1 MPCLQS
7 HRALSVLML
16 AFAASLP
23 VQAASA
29 APVAVPVVTT
39 RDLGDDAGGRL
50 LVFAQKVEPGAKP
63 QDEVDTSPFEPTG
76 TAIAAIE
83 VKHLAPGETAL
94 VGTDVD
100 AFPTAW
106 SKLAPGTYRLQAVL
120 DRNHDY
126 NYGGRGPGDLVSR
139 VVEVKLP
146 GPVPTLTLDT
156 EISARDFDARL
167 ASLPA
172 DKRAEV
178 ELGLRNVEAVDVP
191 SPLMTGFSGRAT
203 SIKGWIALPPGYA
216 AGKQTY
222 PVAYSD
228 GGFGSNADS
237 AKMNAAGVAAM
248 MAKGEMPPMIWV
260 ILDHHIATGTHEFAD
275 SANNGPWGAALTSEA
290 IPALEAKYRMDARA
304 SGRFLNGHSSG
315 GWSTLWLQVAYP
327 KIFGGT
333 WPTSPDPGDFH
344 DFTNIDIY
352 APDANAYAG
361 ADGKDRPLI
370 RDEGKVVATLRQ
382 FAQLESA
389 LGPYGGQFASFDWVF
404 SPRCPDGR
412 PCPLFDRATGRIDPA
427 VAAYWREHYDIAHIV
442 ARDWP
447 ALKPDL
453 DGKIHLIVG
462 TADTFYLDGPA
473 HRLQAVLDGLGAK
486 SSFRFVPGRTH
497 FDLYAEGEDK
507 MALLKTIAKEMYA
520 VARPGSATP
529 Q

>member
-191 SPLMTGFSGRAT
+191 SPLMTRFSGRA
-203 SIKGWIALPPGYA
+203 
-216 AGKQTY
+216 
-222 PVAYSD
+222 
-228 GGFGSNADS
+228 
-237 AKMNAAGVAAM
+237 
-248 MAKGEMPPMIWV
+248 
-260 ILDHHIATGTHEFAD
+260 
-275 SANNGPWGAALTSEA
+275 
-290 IPALEAKYRMDARA
+290 A
-304 SGRFLNGHSSG
+304 S
-315 GWSTLWLQVAYP
+315 T
-327 KIFGGT
+327 
-333 WPTSPDPGDFH
+333 
-344 DFTNIDIY
+344 
-352 APDANAYAG
+352 
-361 ADGKDRPLI
+361 I
-370 RDEGKVVATLRQ
+370 RL
-382 FAQLESA
+382 
-389 LGPYGGQFASFDWVF
+389 
-404 SPRCPDGR
+404 
-412 PCPLFDRATGRIDPA
+412 
-427 VAAYWREHYDIAHIV
+427 
-442 ARDWP
+442 
-447 ALKPDL
+447 
-453 DGKIHLIVG
+453 
-462 TADTFYLDGPA
+462 
-473 HRLQAVLDGLGAK
+473 
-486 SSFRFVPGRTH
+486 
-497 FDLYAEGEDK
+497 
-507 MALLKTIAKEMYA
+507 M
-520 VARPGSATP
+520 
-529 Q
+529 

>member
-1 MPCLQS
+1 MSRTLL
-7 HRALSVLML
+7 RFAFALSALGGAVPL
-16 AFAASLP
+16 FA
-23 VQAASA
+23 Q
-29 APVAVPVVTT
+29 PVAIPVVTQKA
-39 RDLGDDAGGRL
+39 LGDDAGGRL

-83 VKHLAPGETAL
+83 VKRMEPGQTAL
-94 VGTDVD
+94 VGTDID

-126 NYGGRGPGDLVSR
+126 NYGGRGPGDLVSP
-139 VVEVKLP
+139 VVEATLP

-156 EISARDFDARL
+156 EIPAKDFDARV

-178 ELGLRNVEAVDVP
+178 ELGLRSVEAVDIP
-191 SPLMTGFSGRAT
+191 SALMTRFSGRAT

-216 AGKQTY
+216 EGKQTY
-222 PVAYSD
+222 PTAYSD
-228 GGFGSNADS
+228 GGFGSNSDS
-237 AKMNAAGVAAM
+237 ARMNAAGVAAM

-333 WPTSPDPGDFH
+333 WPTSPDPSDFH

-352 APDANAYAG
+352 APGANAYAG
-361 ADGKDRPLI
+361 PDGKDHPLI
-370 RDEGKVVATLRQ
+370 RDKGKVVATLRQ

-412 PCPLFDRATGRIDPA
+412 PCALFDRATGKIDPA
-427 VAAYWREHYDIAHIV
+427 IAAYWREHYDIAHIV
-442 ARDWP
+442 ACDWP

-497 FDLYAEGEDK
+497 FDLYAEGDDR

-520 VARPGSATP
+520 VARPGSAPP